1 MLRLE
6 YFQFLF
12 HIDLLDKDYVR
23 LWPIDVAI
31 TLSEARVIIK
41 LAAKFLD
48 HLEFEQACRGTARR
62 TTKFFLILEERL
74 RTIAIK

>member
-12 HIDLLDKDYVR
+12 HIDLLNKDR

-41 LAAKFLD
+41 LAAKFLE